1 MKLKGA
7 FSALHGTAVVLDVLG
22 MQGSRGQRGD
32 EPCGSAG
39 ESLFDGSGASE
50 HWPGTEMTAQIP

>member
-1 MKLKGA
+1 MKLKGVN
-7 FSALHGTAVVLDVLG
+7 GTAVVL
-22 MQGSRGQRGD
+22 D

-39 ESLFDGSGASE
+39 ESLFDGTGASE